1 MGGRFIYNGSAATP
15 HSFQNPPLGNCRPI
29 IFILLLS
36 CISPPTTR
44 RPSFFHNKRIT
55 MKRALLLAGVCI
67 TLSNLASAH
76 IWRVNNDPSKSADF
90 ALINDAIAAAA
101 PGDTIHI
108 EPSATA
114 YPNFLLNKRLVI
126 LGNGYFLGGGNLQVD
141 KDSSMANSMV
151 VDSSS
156 ATANGSG
163 SFIAGMTFN
172 SVSFLHN
179 VHDVTLTRC
188 HVTGQVNIT
197 AFDRPATGIT
207 ITKNFIESFIVS
219 AFFSAQVTATTE
231 NNIFSTATGTGGA
244 SINLDANVTGLFRN
258 NTVNFFQAGM
268 TLNNFYIANNVFV
281 SANMAAI
288 TGGSN
293 IIRNNSFA
301 APTVTNVTD
310 GADGNH
316 TDVDM
321 SALFTGST
329 SAGYG
334 DSRFRTAGPGVLRG
348 TGETIGGITPDRG
361 AYNTVAATDSYRTSG
376 IPPIPSIYRLTVPV
390 SVDPSATTVDI
401 ILSTRSNN

>member
-1 MGGRFIYNGSAATP
+1 
-15 HSFQNPPLGNCRPI
+15 
-29 IFILLLS
+29 
-36 CISPPTTR
+36 
-44 RPSFFHNKRIT
+44 
-55 MKRALLLAGVCI
+55 MKRVLLLAGVFI
-67 TLSNLASAH
+67 ALSNLASAH
-76 IWRVNNDPSKSADF
+76 IWRVNNDPTKSADF
-90 ALINDAIAAAA
+90 TVINDAIAAAA

-126 LGNGYFLGGGNLQVD
+126 LGNGYFLGGGSLQANQ
-141 KDSSMANSMV
+141 DSSFSAGMV

-163 SFIAGMTFN
+163 SFIAGMTFG
-172 SVSFLHN
+172 SMSFLHN

-188 HVTGQVNIT
+188 HLIGQINIT
-197 AFDRPATGIT
+197 SFDRPATGIT
-207 ITKNFIESFIVS
+207 ITKNFLQSFIIS
-219 AFFSAQVTATTE
+219 AFLTAQVTATIE
-231 NNIFSTATGTGGA
+231 NNIFSAATGTGGA
-244 SINLDANVTGLFRN
+244 SINLDANVTGVFRN
-258 NTVNFFQAGM
+258 NTYNFIQGI
-268 TLNNFYIANNVFV
+268 TLNNFYVANNVFV
-281 SANMAAI
+281 TTNMAAI
-288 TGGSN
+288 NGGNN

-301 APTVTNVTD
+301 AATVTNVTD

-316 TDVDM
+316 TNVDM

-361 AYNTVAATDSYRTSG
+361 AYNTVATTDSYRTSG
-376 IPPIPSIYRLTVPV
+376 IPPIPTIYRLTVPV